1 MVVDPV
7 ISISVGFF
15 IILCILAKY
24 TGVNDVTP
32 DIIDNDDTC
41 KEDKDLTNIKSIED
55 IDTSE
60 YDIIQMMHYDLDAPI
75 PGVTYFADGSTKDL
89 PIEDVLADNTI
100 YMLCKKDNNEQL
112 YQLIE
117 PEPIQ
122 NNNDIVKETHTH
134 ILDFSS
140 KEKDLMDLSGTTLIS
155 LKSIKQ

>member
-1 MVVDPV
+1 MIDPV

-15 IILCILAKY
+15 VILCLLVKF
-24 TGVNDVTP
+24 TGVNDVTS
-32 DIIDNDDTC
+32 DIVDNENTDNKD
-41 KEDKDLTNIKSIED
+41 EDLTNIKSIED
-55 IDTSE
+55 IDTSK
-60 YDIIQMMHYDLDAPI
+60 YDIIQTHYDLDAPI

-89 PIEDVLADNTI
+89 PIEEVLKDNTVYLI
-100 YMLCKKDNNEQL
+100 YKKDNNEQL
-112 YQLIE
+112 SQLLE

-140 KEKDLMDLSGTTLIS
+140 KDQDLIDLTGTTLIS